1 MKINY
6 FSVING
12 FIKTNF
18 NTFTNNLK
26 SYGYGSITDGTYKLE
41 VQITNYEHENYY
53 KKGEHVQIKGY
64 VKVAS
69 KIILS

>member
-1 MKINY
+1 VKINY

-26 SYGYGSITDGTYKLE
+26 SYGYTDQSQTGLINWRYKL
-41 VQITNYEHENYY
+41 QITNM
-53 KKGEHVQIKGY
+53 
-64 VKVAS
+64 
-69 KIILS
+69 KIIIRRESMFKLRDM

>member
-6 FSVING
+6 FLVVQG

-18 NTFTNNLK
+18 NTFNNNFK

-41 VQITNYEHENYY
+41 VQIANYEHENYFV
-53 KKGEHVQIKGY
+53 KGEHVEIKGY

-69 KIILS
+69 KLY